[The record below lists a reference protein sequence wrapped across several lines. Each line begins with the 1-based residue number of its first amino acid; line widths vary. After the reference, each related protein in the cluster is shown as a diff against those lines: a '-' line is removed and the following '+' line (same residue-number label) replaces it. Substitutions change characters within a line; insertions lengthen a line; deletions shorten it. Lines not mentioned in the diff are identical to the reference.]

1 MAVSPIIPP
10 RCGRRQ
16 RKKRLTV
23 AAQAVLHA
31 RMAARANGHVGDKGC
46 ERQGRKEGSG
56 ERLSTGGK
64 EREERKCP
72 RGGLWPAEAKRKG
85 RNWI

>member
-1 MAVSPIIPP
+1 M
-10 RCGRRQ
+10 
-16 RKKRLTV
+16 

-72 RGGLWPAEAKRKG
+72 RGGLWPAEAKRNGETGYESQACTHHGKEE
-85 RNWI
+85 RKCH